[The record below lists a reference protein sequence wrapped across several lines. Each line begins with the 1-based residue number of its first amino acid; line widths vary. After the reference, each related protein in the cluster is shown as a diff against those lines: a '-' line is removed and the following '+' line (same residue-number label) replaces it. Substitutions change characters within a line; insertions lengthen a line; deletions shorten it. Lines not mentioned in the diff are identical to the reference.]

1 MITAVVL
8 GIGMSIFGARM
19 ASKELEGVYEIKRF
33 QMGFEKMEET
43 LRVRED
49 KMVLKY
55 FRIVKEGNVDVYFR
69 KGKRYTGIVEMTTKD
84 DIVTGTGKII
94 EGYKEG
100 EWKFFYPNGKYLGL
114 NVFFEGEKNGKIEK
128 YYENGQL
135 EFEGHYKNDRKI
147 GEWKWFDESGN
158 IINTQTYDGTQI
170 EKSDSVVVK
179 KSGSG
184 FLNILEIILR
194 IIKVFR

>member
-1 MITAVVL
+1 
-8 GIGMSIFGARM
+8 
-19 ASKELEGVYEIKRF
+19 
-33 QMGFEKMEET
+33 MGFEKMEET
-43 LRVRED
+43 LRVREN
-49 KMVLKY
+49 KMALKY

-69 KGKRYTGIVEMTTKD
+69 KGKRYTGMVEMTTKD
-84 DIVTGTGKII
+84 DVVTGTGKIVD
-94 EGYKEG
+94 GYKEG

-135 EFEGHYKNDRKI
+135 EFEGQYKNDRKI

-158 IINTQTYDGTQI
+158 IIDVQTYDGTQI

>member
-1 MITAVVL
+1 
-8 GIGMSIFGARM
+8 
-19 ASKELEGVYEIKRF
+19 
-33 QMGFEKMEET
+33 MEET

-49 KMVLKY
+49 KIALKY

-69 KGKRYTGIVEMTTKD
+69 KGKRYTGMVEMTTKD
-84 DIVTGTGKII
+84 NVVTGTGKIVD
-94 EGYKEG
+94 GYKEG

-114 NVFFEGEKNGKIEK
+114 TVFFEGEKNGKIEK

-135 EFEGHYKNDRKI
+135 EFEGQYKNDRKI

-158 IINTQTYDGTQI
+158 IIDVQTYDGTQI

-179 KSGSG
+179 KNGSG

>member
-1 MITAVVL
+1 
-8 GIGMSIFGARM
+8 
-19 ASKELEGVYEIKRF
+19 
-33 QMGFEKMEET
+33 MEET

-49 KMVLKY
+49 KMALKY

-69 KGKRYTGIVEMTTKD
+69 KGKRYTGMVEMTTKD
-84 DIVTGTGKII
+84 DVVTGTGKII

-135 EFEGHYKNDRKI
+135 EFEGQYKNDRKI

-158 IINTQTYDGTQI
+158 IIDTQTYDGTQI